1 MEELRSDA
9 VSKIQSKLVMG
20 KITLGKLEDDYK
32 SGLCQGV
39 DMDHQNLVIL
49 RLQHEMKVY
58 QYILDALLNT
68 K

>member
-20 KITLGKLEDDYK
+20 KMTLGKLENDYK

-39 DMDHQNLVIL
+39 DKDHQNLVIL